1 MFVRLPIRLR
11 LTFAFAIV
19 MALLLGATGSFLY
32 FRLDATLDQAID
44 AGLRSRAQDVAA
56 LVQQSESGLSESTI
70 GLVERGKSF
79 AQILDARGQ
88 VLDAT
93 PPLGRQPLLN
103 LPQQARA
110 RQRATFFADVRLGK
124 IEGPARLLAIPVFAQ
139 DSHLLVVVGTSLEPR
154 KEALGGLLTQLL
166 IGGPLAL
173 LVASLA
179 GYGLAAAAL
188 RPVEVMRGRAARIS
202 GGEPTVRL
210 PVSAADDEVRRLGET
225 LNAMLDRIEETMR
238 RERRFVADASH
249 ELRTPLGLLRGE
261 IEVALR
267 GHRTVTELKMA
278 LHSAGE
284 EADRLSQLAEDLLV
298 LARSDEG
305 GLPVRFESFRVET
318 LFDTVATRFADRA
331 RGLARS
337 VVVEPAGEV
346 IDGDRLRLEQ
356 ALGNLVDNALRHG
369 AGVVRLRAE
378 PSPGGVELHVLD
390 QGQGLPTEF
399 LPNAFHRFSRGD
411 EARGRGGTGLGLSI
425 VEVIAQ
431 AHGGSAHAL
440 NRDAGGADVW
450 IELPEQRAAGE
461 RRQDG

>member
-1 MFVRLPIRLR
+1 MLGRLPIRLR
-11 LTFAFAIV
+11 LAAAFAAV
-19 MALLLGATGSFLY
+19 MALLLVATGSFLY
-32 FRLDATLDQAID
+32 FRLEATLNQAID
-44 AGLRSRAQDVAA
+44 AGLRSRGQDVAA

-79 AQILDARGQ
+79 AQILDARGH

-93 PPLGRQPLLN
+93 PPLGRQPLLSAF
-103 LPQQARA
+103 QQARA
-110 RQRATFFADVRLGK
+110 RLRATFFGDVRLGK
-124 IEGPARLLAIPVFAQ
+124 VEGPARLLAIPVFAQ

-154 KEALGGLLTQLL
+154 KEALTGLLTELL

-188 RPVEVMRGRAARIS
+188 RPVEAMRDRAARIS
-202 GGEPTVRL
+202 GGEPTARL

-267 GHRTVTELKMA
+267 GHRTVAEMKEA

-284 EADRLSQLAEDLLV
+284 EADRLTQLAEDLLV

-305 GLPVRFESFRVET
+305 GLPVRFESFRVEV
-318 LFDTVATRFADRA
+318 LFGTVATRFADRA
-331 RGLARS
+331 RGLSRS
-337 VVVEPAGEV
+337 IVVEPTNEV
-346 IDGDRLRLEQ
+346 IEGDRLRLEQ

-369 AGVVRLRAE
+369 VGVVMLRAE
-378 PSPGGVELHVLD
+378 PSTGGVELHVLD
-390 QGQGLPTEF
+390 EGQGLPTLF

-431 AHGGSAHAL
+431 AHRGSAHVL
-440 NRDAGGADVW
+440 NRETGGADVW
-450 IELPEQRAAGE
+450 IELPERHASGVP
-461 RRQDG
+461 